1 MGKRVGRSRTRARRS
16 PDLATPCRLQGR
28 TRRRSRPALPV
39 SPVWIALGL
48 VVLLGGSSAAQSR
61 FAAVPVGEE
70 WQLPSPTS
78 LTPRMPVPAAAP
90 ALLPA
95 NTPPVAAPM
104 SLPNR
109 VIDRQGARVVLGGTA
124 IALPWVTWR
133 EGDRL
138 RVGMSDMGWRQAT
151 GVELLDT
158 RSPGQQPVR
167 WFSPFD
173 QTLSAQFVNGLRY
186 LDITDWIAAYQGQGR
201 VQGSDY
207 VLDLPLATL
216 QRVRRG
222 NLPGGG
228 SRYVFDLDR
237 PATFQVIADAS
248 QVTIA
253 LNAQGSGSLRQALNQ
268 LEGGASQAGTGNLAS
283 EPAPINDAQLPDDPG
298 AAAAKAD
305 PAAVHPLQAAWQAL
319 VHPFATSP
327 TAPPPVPVQLSGNRA
342 IATLPIPSGQRINT
356 FTLVEPAR
364 LVVDVRPDL
373 LPTRDLQW
381 AQGIRWRQQWLP
393 LGSARFAA
401 TWLELDPRA
410 QDLELRPI
418 SPQPNTQTGIA
429 PVLTTAQVNGASAA
443 INGGFFNRNNQLPLG
458 AVRVAGEWRS
468 GPILDRGAVGWS
480 DWRRPVFGRLRLQET
495 VRAGDQ
501 TWPLTHL
508 NSGYVQ
514 AGLARYTRAWGPG
527 YRTLT
532 DNEVG
537 IVVQGDRVVQQVRGA
552 AAGASTFPIPESGY
566 LLVARSFQ
574 TAANALPVGR
584 AITRQSATNPPDF
597 ADLPHILAAGPLLVS
612 QGQIVLNA
620 AGEGFSDAFIQQRA
634 SRSAIGVLPDGRW
647 VVVAVHARS
656 GGPGPSLGEMAQL
669 MRSLGTIQAL
679 NLDGGSSTSLALGG
693 VLIDRAPRTA
703 ARVHGALG
711 LFGGGTP

>member
-1 MGKRVGRSRTRARRS
+1 
-16 PDLATPCRLQGR
+16 
-28 TRRRSRPALPV
+28 
-39 SPVWIALGL
+39 
-48 VVLLGGSSAAQSR
+48 
-61 FAAVPVGEE
+61 
-70 WQLPSPTS
+70 
-78 LTPRMPVPAAAP
+78 
-90 ALLPA
+90 
-95 NTPPVAAPM
+95 M

-133 EGDRL
+133 EGDHL
-138 RVGMSDMGWRQAT
+138 RVGMSDLGWRQAT

-201 VQGSDY
+201 VQGNDY

-222 NLPGGG
+222 SLPGGG

-237 PATFQVIADAS
+237 PAAFQVIPDAS

-253 LNAQGSGSLRQALNQ
+253 LNAQGSAALRQALQ
-268 LEGGASQAGTGNLAS
+268 PLAGETGNLAT
-283 EPAPINDAQLPDDPG
+283 EPPAIDDAQLPDDPSAANPSAANPSAANPSAANPS
-298 AAAAKAD
+298 AAAAKID
-305 PAAVHPLQAAWQAL
+305 PATPHPLQTAWQAL
-319 VHPFATSP
+319 IRPFATSP

-342 IATLPIPSGQRINT
+342 IATIPIPSGQRINT

-401 TWLELDPRA
+401 TWLEIDPRA

-468 GPILDRGAVGWS
+468 GPILDRGAVGWG

-537 IVVQGDRVVQQVRGA
+537 MVVQGDRVVQQVRGA

-574 TAANALPVGR
+574 TAANALPVGQ
-584 AITRQSATNPPDF
+584 AIALQQATNPPDF
-597 ADLPHILAAGPLLVS
+597 ADLPNILAAGPLLVAN
-612 QGQIVLNA
+612 GQVVLNA
-620 AGEGFSDAFIQQRA
+620 AGEGFSQAFIQQRA

-647 VVVAVHARS
+647 VVAAVHNRA
-656 GGPGPSLGEMAQL
+656 GGPGPSLAEMAQL
-669 MRSLGTIQAL
+669 MRSLGPVQAL

-693 VLIDRAPRTA
+693 MLIDRPPRTA

-711 LFGGGTP
+711 LFVTGTTP